1 MKATES
7 GYRTN
12 MSRTDV
18 LGEELQ
24 RQRDVLKLV
33 GATLKAAEIPFALAG
48 GYAVWTRGGPESTH
62 DVDFV
67 LPQEC
72 VEDAVRALVL
82 NGMDAVDAP
91 EDWLVKVGR
100 DTVVV
105 DLIHRLP
112 TGPVDD
118 DLLGRCTDLPV
129 DSVTMPVMS
138 ATDLLISRMLAL
150 SEHACDL
157 SPILGSARALREQI
171 DWRLVRQ
178 EAKRSPFA
186 QTAIGLLDALAIME
200 GSSIGG
206 DDA

>member
-1 MKATES
+1 MP
-7 GYRTN
+7 
-12 MSRTDV
+12 RTDV

-24 RQRDVLKLV
+24 RQREVLKRV

-67 LPQEC
+67 LPQDC
-72 VEDAVRALVL
+72 VEEAVEKLVE
-82 NGMDAVDAP
+82 NGMDPVAAP

-100 DTVVV
+100 DTVIV

-112 TGPVDD
+112 TGPVDEE
-118 DLLGRCTDLPV
+118 LLVRCTELPV

-138 ATDLLISRMLAL
+138 ATDLIISRMLAL

-157 SPILGSARALREQI
+157 SPILGSARALREQV

-186 QTAIGLLDALAIME
+186 LSALGLLDALDIME
-200 GSSIGG
+200 GSGIG
-206 DDA
+206 DDDA

>member
-1 MKATES
+1 M
-7 GYRTN
+7 
-12 MSRTDV
+12 

-24 RQRDVLKLV
+24 RQREVLKRV

-67 LPQEC
+67 LPQDC
-72 VEDAVRALVL
+72 VEEAVEKLVE
-82 NGMDAVDAP
+82 NGMDPVAAP

-100 DTVVV
+100 DTVIV

-112 TGPVDD
+112 TGPVDEE
-118 DLLGRCTDLPV
+118 LLVRCTELPV

-138 ATDLLISRMLAL
+138 ATDLIISRMLAL

-157 SPILGSARALREQI
+157 SPILGSARALREQV

-186 QTAIGLLDALAIME
+186 LSALGLLDALDIME
-200 GSSIGG
+200 GSGIG
-206 DDA
+206 DDDA

>member
-1 MKATES
+1 MP
-7 GYRTN
+7 
-12 MSRTDV
+12 RTDV
-18 LGEELQ
+18 LGEEFQ
-24 RQRDVLKLV
+24 RQREVLKRV

-67 LPQEC
+67 LPQDCAEKA
-72 VEDAVRALVL
+72 VQVLLANGLDAVA
-82 NGMDAVDAP
+82 AP

-112 TGPVDD
+112 TGPVDE
-118 DLLGRCTDLPV
+118 DLLSRCDDLPV

-138 ATDLLISRMLAL
+138 ATDLIISRMLAL

-157 SPILGSARALREQI
+157 SPILGCARALREQI

-186 QTAIGLLDALAIME
+186 QTALCLLDALAIME
-200 GSSIGG
+200 GSSKGG

>member
-1 MKATES
+1 MNGIGS
-7 GYRTN
+7 GYRTV
-12 MSRTDV
+12 MPRTDV

-24 RQRDVLKLV
+24 RQRDVLKRV

-67 LPQEC
+67 LPEGC
-72 VEDAVRALVL
+72 VEKAVQALL
-82 NGMDAVDAP
+82 GNGMDPVTSP

-112 TGPVDD
+112 TGPVDEE
-118 DLLGRCTDLPV
+118 LLVRCTELPV

-138 ATDLLISRMLAL
+138 ATDLIVSRMLAL

-157 SPILGSARALREQI
+157 SPILGSARALREQV

-186 QTAIGLLDALAIME
+186 QAALGLLDALDIL
-200 GSSIGG
+200 GGG
-206 DDA
+206 DA

>member
-1 MKATES
+1 MDP
-7 GYRTN
+7 GYRTD
-12 MSRTDV
+12 MPRTDV

-24 RQRDVLKLV
+24 RQREVLKRV

-67 LPQEC
+67 LPEDC
-72 VEDAVRALVL
+72 VEEAVQTLL
-82 NGMDAVDAP
+82 ENGMESVAAP

-112 TGPVDD
+112 TGPVDEG
-118 DLLGRCTDLPV
+118 LLVRCTELPV
-129 DSVTMPVMS
+129 DSVMMPVMS
-138 ATDLLISRMLAL
+138 ATDLVVSRMLAL

-171 DWRLVRQ
+171 DWQLVRQ

-186 QTAIGLLDALAIME
+186 QTAVDLLDALAITE
-200 GSSIGG
+200 RSSLGG

>member
-1 MKATES
+1 MA
-7 GYRTN
+7 
-12 MSRTDV
+12 RTDV

-24 RQRDVLKLV
+24 RQREVLKRV

-67 LPQEC
+67 LPEDC
-72 VEDAVRALVL
+72 VEEAVEALL
-82 NGMDAVDAP
+82 ENGMDSVTAP

-112 TGPVDD
+112 TGPVDEE
-118 DLLGRCTDLPV
+118 LLVRCTELPV

-138 ATDLLISRMLAL
+138 ATDLVVSRMLAL

-186 QTAIGLLDALAIME
+186 QTALGQLDTLDIV
-200 GSSIGG
+200 GG

>member
-1 MKATES
+1 MP
-7 GYRTN
+7 
-12 MSRTDV
+12 RTDV
-18 LGEELQ
+18 LGDEFQ

-67 LPQEC
+67 LPEEC
-72 VEDAVRALVL
+72 VEDAVHRLL
-82 NGMDAVDAP
+82 DNGMDRVGAP
-91 EDWLVKVGR
+91 EDWLVKVGH

-118 DLLGRCTDLPV
+118 ELLMRCTELPV

-157 SPILGSARALREQI
+157 SPILGSARALREQV

-186 QTAIGLLDALAIME
+186 QSAIGLLDALAIME
-200 GSSIGG
+200 ASNMGG
-206 DDA
+206 PDA

>member
-1 MKATES
+1 MP
-7 GYRTN
+7 
-12 MSRTDV
+12 RTDV
-18 LGEELQ
+18 LGEEFQ
-24 RQRDVLKLV
+24 RQRDVLKRV

-67 LPQEC
+67 LPEDC
-72 VEDAVRALVL
+72 VEEAVQALL
-82 NGMDAVDAP
+82 ENGMDPVSSP

-112 TGPVDD
+112 TGPVDEE
-118 DLLGRCTDLPV
+118 LLVRCTELSV

-138 ATDLLISRMLAL
+138 ATDLIISRMLAL

-157 SPILGSARALREQI
+157 SPILGSARALREQV

-186 QTAIGLLDALAIME
+186 QTALGLLDALAIME
-200 GSSIGG
+200 RSSMG
-206 DDA
+206 DADA

>member
-1 MKATES
+1 MP
-7 GYRTN
+7 
-12 MSRTDV
+12 RTDV

-67 LPQEC
+67 LPEEC
-72 VEDAVRALVL
+72 IEDAVRALVL
-82 NGMDAVDAP
+82 NGMDPVAAP

-100 DTVVV
+100 ETVVV

-112 TGPVDD
+112 TGPVDEE
-118 DLLGRCTDLPV
+118 LLVRCTDLPV

-138 ATDLLISRMLAL
+138 ATDLIISRMLAL

-157 SPILGSARALREQI
+157 SPILGCARALREQV

-186 QTAIGLLDALAIME
+186 LAALGLLDALDVME
-200 GSSIGG
+200 GSGMGGG
-206 DDA
+206 DA

>member
-1 MKATES
+1 MP
-7 GYRTN
+7 
-12 MSRTDV
+12 RTDV

-24 RQRDVLKLV
+24 RQRDVLKRV

-67 LPQEC
+67 LPQDC
-72 VEDAVRALVL
+72 VEEAVQKLVE
-82 NGMDAVDAP
+82 NGMDRVAAP

-112 TGPVDD
+112 TGPVDEE
-118 DLLGRCTDLPV
+118 LLMRCTELPV

-138 ATDLLISRMLAL
+138 ATDLVVSRMLAL

-157 SPILGSARALREQI
+157 SPIVGSARALREQI
-171 DWRLVRQ
+171 DWQLVRQ

-186 QTAIGLLDALAIME
+186 QAALGLLDSLAVTDR
-200 GSSIGG
+200 SILGG

>member
-1 MKATES
+1 MA
-7 GYRTN
+7 
-12 MSRTDV
+12 RTDV
-18 LGEELQ
+18 LGAELQ
-24 RQRDVLKLV
+24 RQREVLKRV
-33 GATLKAAEIPFALAG
+33 GATLKASEIPFALAG

-67 LPQEC
+67 LPEDC
-72 VEDAVRALVL
+72 VEEAVQALL
-82 NGMDAVDAP
+82 ENGMDRVAAP

-112 TGPVDD
+112 TGPVDEG
-118 DLLGRCTDLPV
+118 LLVRCTELPV

-138 ATDLLISRMLAL
+138 ATDLVISRMLAL

-186 QTAIGLLDALAIME
+186 QAALGLLDALDIIE

-206 DDA
+206 GDD

>member
-1 MKATES
+1 MP
-7 GYRTN
+7 
-12 MSRTDV
+12 RTDV
-18 LGEELQ
+18 LGEEFQ
-24 RQRDVLKLV
+24 RQREVLKLV
-33 GATLKAAEIPFALAG
+33 GATLKAAEMPFALAG

-67 LPQEC
+67 LPQDLAEK
-72 VEDAVRALVL
+72 AVQVL
-82 NGMDAVDAP
+82 LENGMDAVDAP

-118 DLLGRCTDLPV
+118 ELLARCDDLPV

-138 ATDLLISRMLAL
+138 ATDLIISRMLAL

-157 SPILGSARALREQI
+157 SRIVGCGRALREQI

-186 QTAIGLLDALAIME
+186 QAALGLLDALDVA
-200 GSSIGG
+200 GG
-206 DDA
+206 EVDA